1 MTWAP
6 CEKARCWG
14 AAGVLRLAGGLLR
27 VSMKLRRQGWILRS
41 DIRTVLAVTRL
52 LERSAGMLFLG
63 RRRRRR
69 QKTPNGLSQ

>member
-41 DIRTVLAVTRL
+41 DLRAVLAVTNFLGRL
-52 LERSAGMLFLG
+52 AVTLSLG
-63 RRRRRR
+63 RRRRGH
-69 QKTPNGLSQ
+69 QKTHDGLSR